1 MKHDY
6 SDMALDKD
14 GIPIL
19 TDLVPEEKMESAPV
33 DRQPTP
39 PPPPPPIRSPEDIAR
54 ELLNSGM
61 VQQQLDQMAS
71 ELAQDVRLQ
80 IEQTLAEAVDE
91 AVKRT
96 LDKHTDIASQHIRR
110 QLDTAL
116 PVLIARALLDAELHN

>member
-6 SDMALDKD
+6 SDLALDKD

-19 TDLVPEEKMESAPV
+19 TDLVPEEKMESASL
-33 DRQPTP
+33 DTQPAP

-61 VQQQLDQMAS
+61 VQQQLDQMARD
-71 ELAQDVRLQ
+71 LAHDVRLQ
-80 IEQTLAEAVDE
+80 IEQTLAEAIDE

-96 LDKHTDIASQHIRR
+96 MDKHTDITSQHIRR

-116 PVLIARALLDAELHN
+116 PVLIARALLDSELHT

>member
-6 SDMALDKD
+6 SDLALDKD

-19 TDLVPEEKMESAPV
+19 TDLVPEEEMESAPV
-33 DRQPTP
+33 DRTPAP
-39 PPPPPPIRSPEDIAR
+39 PPPPPPMHSPEDIAR
-54 ELLNSGM
+54 GLLDSEM
-61 VQQQLDQMAS
+61 VQQQLNQMAS

-91 AVKRT
+91 AVRKT
-96 LDKHTDIASQHIRR
+96 MDKHTDIASQHIRR
-110 QLDTAL
+110 QQDTAL

>member
-1 MKHDY
+1 MKRDY
-6 SDMALDKD
+6 SDLALDKD

-33 DRQPTP
+33 DRQPAP

-54 ELLNSGM
+54 ELLSSGM

-71 ELAQDVRLQ
+71 DLARDVRLQ

-96 LDKHTDIASQHIRR
+96 MDKHTDIASQHIRR

-116 PVLIARALLDAELHN
+116 PVLIARALLDSELHS